1 MRRKFILVSL
11 LLIVFTTFCYSQNL
25 IKKRNGRDKTVNKIM
40 SEMTLRQMVGQLIMI
55 GSDSDTSPKYVKKIM
70 EEIDSNQVGGVC
82 FFKGESQKLKTL
94 VDKYNSICKIPLMVS
109 IDGEWGVAMRLT
121 DVSPLPRAMTL
132 GALSEEDYSLVYD
145 LGQLIAKQ
153 CNALGIHINFEPD
166 IDINL
171 TPANPVINTRSFGQD
186 KYKVALLG
194 EQYAKGMQDAGVMAV
209 IKHFPGHGD
218 TDIDSHKA
226 LPTINHDKDFID
238 SVDIY
243 PFVHNI
249 KAGAWGAMIAHLNVP
264 ALNKKHKHPASINP
278 DIIKDYLINTLHFR
292 GLVFTDAMNMK
303 GLTNDYPDGQA
314 QVLAL
319 KAGVD
324 ILLMPD
330 NTSNAMNAI
339 LEAVE
344 KGTLSKALI
353 KEKCR
358 KVLNWKYDM
367 GILAPQKTKT
377 KQPTIKELN
386 KEVTKLNKEIASR
399 SITLLKNDNNILPLN
414 LPKDQT
420 IGILCIED
428 KNFTAFESE
437 ISTAYHT
444 HTYFIDQKTTPEQ
457 KDSIF
462 EAMEQD
468 SLIITLVAGGVNQ
481 TKKVNYGF
489 TKEKLET
496 IAQVQ
501 ELNKS
506 NILVLFA
513 NPYTLESLDSLDKSD
528 ALIVSYQN
536 MSEFHLATARS
547 ILGIN
552 WFNGHL
558 PVSGSEKYPLFS
570 GITERI
576 ENNDSSI
583 YEKVKENGM
592 NVECFEK
599 IDSIINEGLKQKAYP
614 GAQVLIAKD
623 GNIVFERNVGT
634 QTYEND
640 IRITDSSVFDLAS
653 LTKVM
658 ATTLAV
664 MKLYEDGTFSLD
676 DKLSKYLPYL
686 KKTNK
691 AKITIKEA
699 LAHTA
704 RLKAFMPFWKHSLEE
719 AKKQKDL
726 YAYHKQNDSNYIQV
740 CDSLFI
746 KKDYKKTIRKEI
758 ASSPLIDKHKYLYS
772 DLGFIILGD
781 LVEELSGKSL
791 DLYLQETFYTP
802 MGLTRTTFN
811 PIAHN
816 QNPDNIVPSIEAI
829 DFRKTA
835 LKGYV
840 HDEAAA
846 LNGGIA
852 GHAGLFSNAGEL
864 FAICQMLLDQG
875 EYQGQRYLKA
885 ETIKEFNKRHFE
897 KHNNRRGL
905 GFDKPLISSPS
916 NHCSK
921 YSSQE
926 SFGHS
931 GFTGTYFWI
940 EPQNN
945 TIFIFLSNRVYPDA
959 KTNKLAQMNIR
970 TDIQDLIYES
980 LKMNLEKNESK

>member
-11 LLIVFTTFCYSQNL
+11 LLVVVTTFCHSQNL
-25 IKKRNGRDKTVNKIM
+25 IKKRNGRDSYVNKIM

-94 VDKYNSICKIPLMVS
+94 VDKYNSICKVPLMVS

-121 DVSPLPRAMTL
+121 DASPLPRAMTL
-132 GALSEEDYSLVYD
+132 GALSEEDYHLVYD
-145 LGQLIAKQ
+145 LGQIVAKQ
-153 CNALGIHINFEPD
+153 CKSLGIHVNFAPD

-171 TPANPVINTRSFGQD
+171 TAANPVINTRSFGQD
-186 KYKVALLG
+186 KHKVALLG
-194 EQYAKGMQDAGVMAV
+194 EQYAKGMQDAGIMAV

-218 TDIDSHKA
+218 TDVDSHKS

-243 PFVHNI
+243 PFVYNI
-249 KAGAWGAMIAHLNVP
+249 KAGAWGAMVAHLNVP
-264 ALNKKHKHPASINP
+264 ALNKKYKYPASINP
-278 DIIKDYLINTLHFR
+278 NIIKDYLINTLHFR

-330 NTSNAMNAI
+330 NTTNAMNAI

-344 KGTLSKALI
+344 KGTLSKKLI
-353 KEKCR
+353 SDKCR

-367 GILAPQKTKT
+367 GIIAPQKTKA

-399 SITLLKNDNNILPLN
+399 SITLLKNNNNLLPLN

-420 IGILCIED
+420 IGILSIEERYFD
-428 KNFTAFESE
+428 GFISE
-437 ISTAYHT
+437 INNTYHT

-481 TKKVNYGF
+481 TKKVNYGL

-513 NPYTLESLDSLDKSD
+513 NPYTLESLDSLDKYD

-536 MSEFHLATARS
+536 LSEFHNATAQA
-547 ILGIN
+547 ILGKE
-552 WFNGHL
+552 WFKGHL
-558 PVSGSEKYPLFS
+558 PISGSEKYPLSS
-570 GITERI
+570 GITELTQKQDLSSYEQVI
-576 ENNDSSI
+576 ES
-583 YEKVKENGM
+583 GM
-592 NVECFEK
+592 RVECFEK
-599 IDSIINEGLKQKAYP
+599 IDSIIDEGLKQKAYP

-623 GNIVFERNVGT
+623 GKIVFERNVGN
-634 QTYEND
+634 QTYENQKA
-640 IRITDSSVFDLAS
+640 ITDSSVFDLAS

-664 MKLYEDGTFSLD
+664 MKLYEENKFSLD
-676 DKLSKYLPYL
+676 DKLSDYLPYL
-686 KKTNK
+686 KRTNK
-691 AKITIKEA
+691 SKITIKEV

-704 RLKAFMPFWKHSLEE
+704 RLKAFMPFWKYSLEQ
-719 AKKQKDL
+719 AKKQSDL
-726 YAYHKQNDSNYIQV
+726 YAYNKHEDSTYVQV

-746 KKDYKKTIRKEI
+746 KKEYKKAIRKEI
-758 ASSPLIDKHKYLYS
+758 ASSSLGEKHKYLYS
-772 DLGFIILGD
+772 DLGFIMLGD

-802 MGLTRTTFN
+802 MGLTHTTYN

-835 LKGYV
+835 LKGFV

-852 GHAGLFSNAGEL
+852 GHAGLFSNAKEL

-885 ETIKEFNKRHFE
+885 ETIKTFNKRYFE
-897 KHNNRRGL
+897 KHTNRRGL

-921 YSSQE
+921 YCSQE

-931 GFTGTYFWI
+931 GFTGTYFWVD
-940 EPQNN
+940 PQNN

-980 LKMNLEKNESK
+980 LKGESKK